1 MKRLKGVRVKWLM
14 FQMVGILFLFASVSF
29 CPAQDLQTRFGKVSI
44 VAFDKQGN
52 VIDGNGMMEEYKKI
66 QYLFNDKVIHEEI
79 VDYFGQ
85 PSTELDKI
93 FKQSK
98 SDAVLIIH
106 NRGGSLGQYAIQFI
120 TVSSTGA
127 KFSKRSGGR
136 C

>member
-85 PSTELDKI
+85 PSPELDKI

-106 NRGGSLGQYAIQFI
+106 NSGGSLGQYAIQFI